1 LNALIGQSDP
11 WPSAALTLPA
21 EGVYFR
27 WAAVAF
33 LERMHRATDQMVC
46 DRPGP
51 AGRLNFVRQLSDEFN
66 SQILSGSNGS
76 EVQAWHGFW

>member
-1 LNALIGQSDP
+1 
-11 WPSAALTLPA
+11 
-21 EGVYFR
+21 
-27 WAAVAF
+27 
-33 LERMHRATDQMVC
+33 MHRATDQMVC